1 MWGSIILSFA
11 IEVCSLILPICNSQI
26 IIDVAIGRGNYDII
40 LLVFLLGIG
49 AVLLYGVL
57 SYLKSNIILSMSYD
71 FWKNFSEDIIK
82 KLFHLPISYFDIRSS
97 GDISNRI
104 NNINLIKDTMARI
117 GNSLIINCLSILV
130 FGIAMMCMSIRL
142 SLVIYGIAIFQA
154 VFFYFLHETYTT
166 AYA

>member
-11 IEVCSLILPICNSQI
+11 IEVCSLILPICTQI

-71 FWKNFSEDIIK
+71 FWKNFFRGYYQKII
-82 KLFHLPISYFDIRSS
+82 
-97 GDISNRI
+97 
-104 NNINLIKDTMARI
+104 
-117 GNSLIINCLSILV
+117 SL
-130 FGIAMMCMSIRL
+130 
-142 SLVIYGIAIFQA
+142 
-154 VFFYFLHETYTT
+154 TD
-166 AYA
+166 

>member
-1 MWGSIILSFA
+1 MTFG
-11 IEVCSLILPICNSQI
+11 
-26 IIDVAIGRGNYDII
+26 
-40 LLVFLLGIG
+40 
-49 AVLLYGVL
+49 
-57 SYLKSNIILSMSYD
+57 K
-71 FWKNFSEDIIK
+71 FSEDIIK

-154 VFFYFLHETYTT
+154 VFFILHETYTT